1 MNDRKHMN
9 DRGNEVIR
17 HLNRLVNDR
26 NLPRQARNKVLYA
39 VQYIMELEHEVECYR
54 DLDVMLERT
63 NFD

>member
-26 NLPRQARNKVLYA
+26 NLPQQVRNKVRYA
-39 VQYIMELEHEVECYR
+39 VQYIMELEHEVECYG